1 MELLFRAPSPQLP
14 PAAADPALLASRA
27 PNASPQAVAEVARN
41 FESLFASQ
49 LLKEMRQTLEP
60 DTFFAGDSGDVWGGL
75 FDMYLGQHLAQ
86 SNALGIAELVK
97 RQLQGQP
104 QAPPPAGGIWR
115 EQGTA
120 PVTAEGGATLDAQ
133 VP

>member
-1 MELLFRAPSPQLP
+1 MDVLFRAPGTQLP
-14 PAAADPALLASRA
+14 PSVADPAMLASRS
-27 PNASPQAVAEVARN
+27 PNANPQAVEEVARN

-86 SNALGIAELVK
+86 SNALGIAEMVK
-97 RQLQGQP
+97 RQLQAQP
-104 QAPPPAGGIWR
+104 RTVPAVGETPRG
-115 EQGTA
+115 QGTA
-120 PVTAEGGATLDAQ
+120 PVPAGGGATLDTNQ
-133 VP
+133 P